1 MLMEIE
7 NKIRI
12 FLAKGDKQVR
22 IGPDDHLFQEGFL
35 DSMGVFELID
45 LIEKETGMEF
55 DPDILLADNLST
67 INKIMKLVQNLK

>member
-1 MLMEIE
+1 MKLLRTE
-7 NKIRI
+7 NGKARGTT
-12 FLAKGDKQVR
+12 LTEDLEVDSNRLVK
-22 IGPDDHLFQEGFL
+22 PEG
-35 DSMGVFELID
+35 VIELID